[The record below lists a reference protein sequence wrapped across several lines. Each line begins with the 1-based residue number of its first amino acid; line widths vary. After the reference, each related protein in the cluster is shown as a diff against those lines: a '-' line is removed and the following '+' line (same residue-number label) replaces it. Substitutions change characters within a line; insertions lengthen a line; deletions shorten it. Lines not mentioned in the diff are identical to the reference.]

1 MKGEFNP
8 SLQFLVG
15 NSQSIAA
22 TSSAPKTADTKAVS
36 ESGETIA
43 VAWAQDEKIAILYEV
58 SSTKYV
64 ADANIDKVESE
75 GSATISF
82 SVETGTAD
90 NTACTLVYPASA
102 AKDDYTGAKDYAT
115 LLATQDGTLSANLDV
130 RVGAGLIQTTKH
142 DLAVTTQPAAQYS
155 IFKFTL
161 GSAIDATHPLTITTQ
176 P

>member
-1 MKGEFNP
+1 M
-8 SLQFLVG
+8 
-15 NSQSIAA
+15 
-22 TSSAPKTADTKAVS
+22 
-36 ESGETIA
+36 
-43 VAWAQDEKIAILYEV
+43 
-58 SSTKYV
+58 